1 MNLPCGGKLPL
12 TKLCFKPTLLH
23 FSSDEIT
30 GHNQHIPVTDLPP
43 PFFSWLCPLL
53 SFQGLHLLIWGTE
66 VQTWYPAS
74 LRAEWKSLSG
84 ARPVSYAKLS

>member
-43 PFFSWLCPLL
+43 PLFFLALPSSFLPRFTFAHLGHRGSNLVSRISQGRMEISFRGEAGLLC
-53 SFQGLHLLIWGTE
+53 
-66 VQTWYPAS
+66 
-74 LRAEWKSLSG
+74 
-84 ARPVSYAKLS
+84 